1 MAIWITGARGFIGR
15 YLSKQLSKSGSYTIG
30 IGNGEQLVNE
40 KEEWGLKKFV
50 KHPISQVNLDKI
62 AEQEGEP
69 DAIFHLAGG
78 SSVGSSFLDPS
89 EDFQRTNYLS
99 G

>member
-50 KHPISQVNLDKI
+50 KQ
-62 AEQEGEP
+62 QERMWQRRN
-69 DAIFHLAGG
+69 DASLIRKE
-78 SSVGSSFLDPS
+78 SKK
-89 EDFQRTNYLS
+89 
-99 G
+99 

>member
-30 IGNGEQLVNE
+30 IGNREQLVNE

-50 KHPISQVNLDKI
+50 KHPISQFNLDKI
-62 AEQEGEP
+62 AEQEGQP
-69 DAIFHLAGG
+69 RCYI
-78 SSVGSSFLDPS
+78 SSCRGIVSWLLIS
-89 EDFQRTNYLS
+89 
-99 G
+99 